1 MRFAAAILAITVAW
15 TLLSPAH
22 AEDAPTGAD
31 ALLGKWVT
39 EDGIARVEIWKPKKP
54 AATVQK
60 PKEDKLRG
68 LYGTY
73 CGKITWLKEPNFPEG
88 DEEAGQA
95 KRDRK
100 NPDASKRDK
109 PVIGL
114 LMLKGFSYE
123 SKGKWSGGTIY
134 DPENGKTYK
143 CQITM
148 AADKPKVLNLRG
160 YIGIPALG
168 RTTIWSRY
176 QPPKEKAVAEAKAP
190 TPGE

>member
-1 MRFAAAILAITVAW
+1 MRFAAAICAFTVAL
-15 TLLSPAH
+15 TFLSLAH
-22 AEDAPTGAD
+22 AEDSPSGAD
-31 ALLGKWVT
+31 AILGKWVT
-39 EDGIARVEIWKPKKP
+39 DEGKAHVEIWKPEKP
-54 AATVQK
+54 ATVT
-60 PKEDKLRG
+60 DKSKKDELKG

-73 CGKITWLKEPNFPEG
+73 CGRITWLKEPEFPEG
-88 DEEAGQA
+88 DVDAG
-95 KRDRK
+95 KTKVDKK

-114 LMLKGFSYE
+114 LMLKGFSQTA
-123 SKGKWSGGTIY
+123 KGKWTGGTIY

-168 RTTIWSRY
+168 RTTIWNRY
-176 QPPKEKAVAEAKAP
+176 QPPKEKEVAGEKAP
-190 TPGE
+190 APAE